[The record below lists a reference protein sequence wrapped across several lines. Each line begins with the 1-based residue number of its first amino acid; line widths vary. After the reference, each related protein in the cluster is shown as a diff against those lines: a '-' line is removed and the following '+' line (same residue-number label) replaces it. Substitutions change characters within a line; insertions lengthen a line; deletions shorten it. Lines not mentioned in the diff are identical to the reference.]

1 MDPKKPTAP
10 WDRRLGAGEERKI
23 FDHLPN
29 HLYFVKNEKLQLISA
44 NRAFLDRC
52 GYSEVEEIIG
62 LTDRELFPL
71 ELAEK
76 YRQDDLRVLESGQP
90 LNGIIE
96 LFPNRI
102 GDPEWFIT
110 DKIPLRDDHGAI
122 IGLCGVVRSYER
134 TRIELQPYLDL
145 RGVVEYLKQH
155 FAEPISMKDLASKLG
170 ISTRQLE
177 RRFRATFNTSPRQ
190 YTLKL
195 RILKACELLAGTS
208 MSVTEIA
215 LATGFYDH
223 SAFSR
228 RFRSTM
234 NMTPADYRRRNSR
247 YRRALKRPLQPEADS
262 EDPRH

>member
-1 MDPKKPTAP
+1 MEKTDMNAM
-10 WDRRLGAGEERKI
+10 RRAAEWSRQLAAGEERRI

-29 HLYFVKNEKLQLISA
+29 HLYFAKNLDLQLMAA

-52 GYSEVEEIIG
+52 GRETEEEIIG
-62 LTDRELFPL
+62 LTDCDLFPL

-76 YRQDDLRVLESGQP
+76 YRQDDLKVIESGQP
-90 LNGIIE
+90 LNSIIE

-102 GDPEWFIT
+102 GEPEWFIT
-110 DKIPLRDDHGAI
+110 DKIPLKSSAGEI
-122 IGLCGVVRSYER
+122 IGLSGVVRSYER

-155 FAEPISMKDLASKLG
+155 YADPISMNELSSKLG

-195 RILKACELLAGTS
+195 RILKACELLAS
-208 MSVTEIA
+208 SPMSVTEIA

-228 RFRSTM
+228 RFRTTM
-234 NMTPADYRRRNSR
+234 NMTPAEYRRRNSR
-247 YRRALKRPLQPEADS
+247 FKKQPRRND
-262 EDPRH
+262 

>member
-1 MDPKKPTAP
+1 MSPKERAAD
-10 WDRRLGAGEERKI
+10 WNRRLAAGAERRI

-29 HLYFVKNEKLQLISA
+29 HLYFAKNADLELMTA
-44 NRAFLDRC
+44 NQAFLDRL
-52 GYSEVEEIIG
+52 GLSNLDEVIG
-62 LTDRELFPL
+62 LTDRDLFPL

-76 YRQDDLRVLESGQP
+76 YRQDDRKVIETGMP

-110 DKIPLRDDHGAI
+110 DKIPLSSETGEI
-122 IGLCGVVRSYER
+122 VGLCGVVRSYER

-145 RGVVEYLKQH
+145 RGVTEYLKQH

-177 RRFRATFNTSPRQ
+177 RRFQATFNTSPRQ

-195 RILKACELLAGTS
+195 RILKGCELLANTP

-215 LATGFYDH
+215 LTTGFYDH

-228 RFRSTM
+228 RFRTTM
-234 NMTPADYRRRNSR
+234 KMTPAEYRKKHSR
-247 YRRALKRPLQPEADS
+247 YRRAAKDR
-262 EDPRH
+262 